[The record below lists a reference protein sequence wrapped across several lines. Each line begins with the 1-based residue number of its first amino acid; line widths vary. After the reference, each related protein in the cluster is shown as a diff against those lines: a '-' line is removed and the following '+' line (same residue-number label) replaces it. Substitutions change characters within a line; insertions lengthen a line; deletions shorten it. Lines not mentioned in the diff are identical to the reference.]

1 MKEAKLKDYT
11 LYDYIYMKFLKK
23 KKKKEAKLLRQNQ
36 WLLQAQVKEL
46 TAKGQ
51 HSLQSDGNVLYLDCG
66 DIYTIIHLSKLIEL
80 YILNG

>member
-46 TAKGQ
+46 TSKGQ